1 MTGVHTGVRPGLRA
15 SPIPGSEL
23 QTWALTPWPREDMIN
38 NRSRA
43 LFPGP
48 ERSRRLTPSHPN
60 WQAHIFPFLCELDKR
75 RPGTR
80 QRRDEGL
87 RPQLHGHPRK
97 LCLLHQP
104 SRLPHPIAQGM

>member
-23 QTWALTPWPREDMIN
+23 QTWVLTPWPREDSIN

-48 ERSRRLTPSHPN
+48 ERFQTGRPTSSPSFVS
-60 WQAHIFPFLCELDKR
+60 WK
-75 RPGTR
+75 
-80 QRRDEGL
+80 
-87 RPQLHGHPRK
+87 
-97 LCLLHQP
+97 
-104 SRLPHPIAQGM
+104 SQGREQGRGEMRA

>member
-23 QTWALTPWPREDMIN
+23 QAWALTPWPREDTIN

-48 ERSRRLTPSHPN
+48 ERFRSLISFPSTLAGPH
-60 WQAHIFPFLCELDKR
+60 
-75 RPGTR
+75 
-80 QRRDEGL
+80 
-87 RPQLHGHPRK
+87 
-97 LCLLHQP
+97 
-104 SRLPHPIAQGM
+104 LPLPL